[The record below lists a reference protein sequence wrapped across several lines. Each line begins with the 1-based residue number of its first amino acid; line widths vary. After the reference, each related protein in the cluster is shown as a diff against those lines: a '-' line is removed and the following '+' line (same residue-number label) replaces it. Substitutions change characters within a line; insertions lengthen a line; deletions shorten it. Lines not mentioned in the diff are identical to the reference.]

1 MDELVIR
8 PSMKLI
14 RASYTVV
21 FIVIFVCV
29 LAWVNV
35 DKVHSWPPWVLLI
48 PALLLIFPLRN
59 HIRRN
64 YTKITVLEDKL
75 RFETGMLSRTTRN
88 LQISK
93 IQDVRVDQTLGQR
106 LLGTGNLSI
115 ETAGETSQLTME
127 NIDDPQS
134 VADTILKAATQF
146 SKGKPA

>member
-1 MDELVIR
+1 MNELVIR

-48 PALLLIFPLRN
+48 PALLLIFPPRN

-93 IQDVRVDQTLGQR
+93 IQDVRVDQALGQR

-115 ETAGETSQLTME
+115 
-127 NIDDPQS
+127 
-134 VADTILKAATQF
+134 
-146 SKGKPA
+146 